1 MKYLLLLS
9 ILFFSSIEVSCQNLL
24 DLNKKF
30 VELFQQ
36 GKYEEA
42 IPYAEKAFATAK
54 KELPEDHP
62 DYATNLE
69 NLGWVYLTAGY
80 YSKAE
85 PAYKELVKLKARLLG
100 KEHSDYATMLNNLAI
115 LYYYMGEYV
124 KAEPYYLEALSVRK
138 KVLGDEHPDY
148 ATSLDNLGALYA
160 AVEEFEKAE
169 QLYQQALAIRKRILP
184 ETDPD
189 YITNL
194 NNLGSL
200 YLSMGEYARAEP
212 LYLQAVSIRKKTVGE
227 EHPEYATSLN
237 NLGALYLAIGQYEK
251 ATTLFTQSMKIRKKV
266 LGENHP
272 SYLVSTNNL
281 SQVYAATGRYR
292 DAIILCEQT
301 IAIRKKVL
309 GEEHPD
315 YATSLNN
322 LSVLY
327 AEIGEYAKG
336 EPYCAQAAA
345 IRKKIMGAS
354 HSDYAA
360 SLNNLALIYKGM
372 GQYKKAEPLFIQ
384 ANGIYKISEGEQS
397 SKYTISLDNLAILYM
412 TTGEYAKA
420 APLSMLSST
429 KSLQHITST
438 FAVLSEKEKG
448 NYLSSKGSVTEISNN
463 ILFHYPQ
470 APASLRVN
478 NFNLQLALK
487 SLSLA
492 DTRNMITAVRN
503 SKDTVI
509 KKIFNNW
516 MAGKNYLAKQYS
528 LPVKKRDPDLSRIE
542 TKTEEFEKELNRRS
556 VEFRKQQSAINI
568 SVADVQKNMQDD
580 EAAIEFVSFT
590 LYNKQWTDS
599 VIYAASVLRKND
611 PAPVFVPLFEE
622 RQLQRLYDSAG
633 KSATTAAK
641 TFYRG
646 LIVKEN
652 ASKITGENLYK
663 LIWQPLEP
671 YLSGI
676 KKISYSPAGKL
687 YGIAFHALQVD
698 STTLLMDKY
707 QLQQYTSTRQI
718 ASGAAE
724 TSATKPGNIVLFGD
738 AAFNMDSVQMVKQRI
753 NKPTGRVA
761 PRPPSRGGAT
771 DSWPAL
777 PGTAEEVKKIG
788 QLFTQQKITAG
799 IYTQGNASEGR
810 LKMIAGNNAVSILH
824 IATHGFFLPPPDDLH
839 KKEMF
844 DQQNS
849 YAVADDPLFRSG
861 LILAGGNYAWR
872 GGTSIEGVEDGIVTA
887 YEISQMN
894 LSNTEL
900 VVLSACE
907 TALGDVKGN
916 EGVFGLQRGFKMAGV
931 KKMIVSL
938 WQVPDK
944 ETAELMTTFYDYWI
958 KGKSINQAFYQA
970 QAAMRKK
977 YGPFYWAAFVLV
989 E

>member
-1 MKYLLLLS
+1 MKYFLFATC
-9 ILFFSSIEVSCQNLL
+9 LFFTSLHATGQSLL
-24 DLNKKF
+24 DLNKRF
-30 VELFQQ
+30 VELFRQ

-42 IPYAEKAFATAK
+42 IPYAEKAFETAK
-54 KELPEDHP
+54 KELSEDHP
-62 DYATNLE
+62 DYSTNLE
-69 NLGWVYLTAGY
+69 NLGWVYLMTGY

-85 PAYKELVKLKARLLG
+85 PAYKELVKIKARLLG
-100 KEHSDYATMLNNLAI
+100 KDHPDYATMLNNLAI

-124 KAEPYYLEALSVRK
+124 KAEPYYLEALAIRK
-138 KVLGDEHPDY
+138 KVLGEEHPDY

-169 QLYQQALAIRKRILP
+169 QLYKEALEIRKKIVP

-189 YITNL
+189 YITSL

-200 YLSMGEYARAEP
+200 YLSTGEYAKAEP
-212 LYLQAVSIRKKTVGE
+212 LYLQAVSIRKRTVGE

-251 ATTLFTQSMKIRKKV
+251 AATLFTQSMTIRKKV

-292 DAIILCEQT
+292 EAISLCQQT
-301 IAIRKKVL
+301 VAIRKKIL

-322 LSVLY
+322 LGVLY
-327 AEIGEYAKG
+327 AETGEYAKG
-336 EPYCAQAAA
+336 EPFCAQAAA
-345 IRKKIMGAS
+345 IRKKIMGAG

-384 ANGIYKISEGEQS
+384 ANGIYRVSEGEQS
-397 SKYTISLDNLAILYM
+397 TKYTISLDNLAILYM
-412 TTGEYAKA
+412 TTGEYARA
-420 APLSMLSST
+420 EPLSILSST
-429 KSLQHITST
+429 KTLEHITST

-448 NYLSSKGSVTEISNN
+448 NYLSSKESVTEISNN
-463 ILFHYPQ
+463 ILYHYPQ
-470 APASLRVN
+470 ASPALRTN

-492 DTRNMITAVRN
+492 DTKNMINAVRN
-503 SKDTVI
+503 SKDSAI
-509 KKIFNNW
+509 KKLFSNW

-528 LPVKKRDPDLSRIE
+528 LPVSKRDPDLLQIE
-542 TKTEEFEKELNRRS
+542 AKTEEFEKELSRRS
-556 VEFRKQQSAINI
+556 IHFRNQQSAI
-568 SVADVQKNMQDD
+568 SVSVTDVQKNMQED
-580 EAAIEFVSFT
+580 EAAIEFVSFS

-599 VIYAASVLRKND
+599 VIYAACILRKND
-611 PAPVFVPLFEE
+611 AAPVFVPLFEE

-633 KSATTAAK
+633 RSATMAAK

-652 ASKITGENLYK
+652 ASTITGESLYK

-687 YGIAFHALQVD
+687 YGIAFHALKVD
-698 STTLLMDKY
+698 SNTLLMDKY

-718 ASGAAE
+718 ALDVAGNP
-724 TSATKPGNIVLFGD
+724 ATKPGSIVLFGD
-738 AAFNMDSVQMVKQRI
+738 AAFDMDSAQIVKQRVS
-753 NKPTGRVA
+753 GVVSSRA
-761 PRPPSRGGAT
+761 PASRGNNG
-771 DSWPAL
+771 SWPAL
-777 PGTAEEVKKIG
+777 PGTATEVKKIG
-788 QLFTQQKITAG
+788 TLFTQQKLTAR
-799 IYTQGNASEGR
+799 IYTQAEASEGR
-810 LKMIAGNNAVSILH
+810 LKTIPGNSPPILH
-824 IATHGFFLPPPDDLH
+824 IATHGFFLPAPGNSR
-839 KKEMF
+839 KKEIF

-849 YAVADDPLFRSG
+849 YAAAEDPLLRSG
-861 LILAGGNYAWR
+861 LILAGGNYAWKGR
-872 GGTSIEGVEDGIVTA
+872 ATIEGAEDGIVTA
-887 YEISQMN
+887 YEISQLN

-944 ETAELMTTFYDYWI
+944 ETAELMTSFYDYWI
-958 KGKSINQAFYQA
+958 KGKSIDAAFYQA
-970 QAAMRKK
+970 QTEMRKK
-977 YGPFYWAAFVLV
+977 YDPFYWAAFVLI